1 MSLCL
6 ELDEV
11 KVIVAT
17 NSSARS
23 LKRKKTDT
31 QSSSD
36 DSWWKRRS
44 ARKGSDKNSEAEA
57 ELTVQHILK
66 KFFDETQLSESN
78 QTTAGNNKNND
89 KGSSNADGNKKTLNE
104 SLVEYSVPE
113 LKDSEAKVVKK
124 VLAGFGSNSQSIH
137 RVCRAYLERLAE
149 NFDRIW

>member
-1 MSLCL
+1 MSVCL

-11 KVIVAT
+11 KAIVAT
-17 NSSARS
+17 SSSARS

-44 ARKGSDKNSEAEA
+44 ARKGSDKNSEAET

-78 QTTAGNNKNND
+78 HTTAGNNTNNNR
-89 KGSSNADGNKKTLNE
+89 GCADGNKKTLNE

-113 LKDSEAKVVKK
+113 LKDSEAEAVRK
-124 VLAGFGSNSQSIH
+124 VLAGFGSGSQSVH